1 MTFLAGLLLGF
12 IIGVIVYA
20 IMVEQMSRTYDLIN
34 REWKKR
40 EQEKEMINITDI
52 AIALLCALLLIAW
65 DIYVDKNRKADEN
78 KIINRTRRLRR
89 DEQISNE

>member
-1 MTFLAGLLLGF
+1 
-12 IIGVIVYA
+12 
-20 IMVEQMSRTYDLIN
+20 
-34 REWKKR
+34 
-40 EQEKEMINITDI
+40 MINITDI

-89 DEQISNE
+89 DE